1 MKKRSDLEKYYL
13 SIKPI
18 RELLNK
24 GIINKDEYLKAESII
39 AEKYCIKIDNLYR
52 LNSLTFESN

>member
-13 SIKPI
+13 SITPI
-18 RELLNK
+18 RELHNK

>member
-1 MKKRSDLEKYYL
+1 MERSNLEKYYL
-13 SIKPI
+13 SIAPI

-24 GIINKDEYLKAESII
+24 GIINKEEYLKAESFI

-52 LNSLTFESN
+52 LNNLTFEAE